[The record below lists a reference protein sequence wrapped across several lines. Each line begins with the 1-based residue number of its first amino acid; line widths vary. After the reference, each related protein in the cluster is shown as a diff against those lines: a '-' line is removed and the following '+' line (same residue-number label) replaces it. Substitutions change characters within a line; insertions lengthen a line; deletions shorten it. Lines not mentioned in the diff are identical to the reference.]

1 MKKLLFLLS
10 GVMLF
15 SCLTSAEDIQ
25 TVDGTVYKNVS
36 IEGVNPSGIDVGY
49 TDANGNYILR
59 GLAFT
64 NLPENIQKRFG
75 YKPAASQ
82 QFDSKVNQYSSSEM
96 EDVAGTEKARL
107 ETIKKEV
114 KQKLAG
120 ADININPADLRYAVF
135 ALRRL
140 VKIKSVG
147 PIRQG
152 CVVEIQE
159 VTSGKPIKNKKVLL
173 DGVNLPPDNVWTG
186 YIYPTGAQATYQ
198 GANGIPVFTESVN
211 RSVDII
217 NKYLNIYGE
226 YAASMNNQNNAPPQ
240 DVPAPDQDNNA
251 NNVTSDAYSSVSPT
265 DTSDYSADSIQQDQ
279 QMPVDNNFNYIPD
292 DGYGYT
298 YSVGGSYYPV
308 DWYWRNHNRP
318 HPHPKPHSGS
328 KPMPRAESGA
338 KTESGARTGSASGT
352 GTTNFENR
360 ANAYEQSINRQE
372 SRSGSISNLGGGERN
387 YGQSI
392 NRVGN
397 FHQAYSGGG
406 FGGRTGGG
414 PSGGFGAG
422 RSGGGGFGGGGHR

>member
-1 MKKLLFLLS
+1 MKKLLFLLT
-10 GVMLF
+10 GLMLF
-15 SCLTSAEDIQ
+15 PCLIFAEDIQ
-25 TVDGTVYKNVS
+25 TVDGTVYKNIS
-36 IEGVNPSGIDVGY
+36 IEGVNPSGIDIGY

-64 NLPENIQKRFG
+64 NLPADIQKRFG
-75 YKPAASQ
+75 YKPVASQ
-82 QFDSKVNQYSSSEM
+82 QFDTKVNQYSSSEM
-96 EDVAGTEKARL
+96 EDVAGIEKSRL
-107 ETIKKEV
+107 ETIKTEV

-135 ALRRL
+135 ALRRT
-140 VKIKSVG
+140 VKVKSVG

-159 VTSGKPIKNKKVLL
+159 VTTGKPIKSKRVLL

-198 GANGIPVFTESVN
+198 GVNGVPVFTESVN

-226 YAASMNNQNNAPPQ
+226 YAASMNNQNNTPPQ
-240 DVPAPDQDNNA
+240 DVPAPDQDS
-251 NNVTSDAYSSVSPT
+251 NVAASN
-265 DTSDYSADSIQQDQ
+265 DYSNTSSNASSSTDSSSTGADSSQQDQ
-279 QMPVDNNFNYIPD
+279 PMPADNNFNYTPD

-298 YSVGGSYYPV
+298 YYVGSYCPV

-318 HPHPKPHSGS
+318 HPHPKPGPGPHPVP
-328 KPMPRAESGA
+328 KPVYNNANVNTS
-338 KTESGARTGSASGT
+338 
-352 GTTNFENR
+352 NFDNR
-360 ANAYEQSINRQE
+360 AKAYEQSLNRHE
-372 SRSGSISNLGGGERN
+372 SRPGSIPNAGSGQRN
-387 YGQSI
+387 YGQSV

-406 FGGRTGGG
+406 MGGGRAGGG
-414 PSGGFGAG
+414 M
-422 RSGGGGFGGGGHR
+422 GGGGRR

>member
-1 MKKLLFLLS
+1 MKKLLLLLT

-15 SCLTSAEDIQ
+15 PCLIFAEDIQ

-36 IEGVNPSGIDVGY
+36 IEGVNPSGIDIGY

-64 NLPENIQKRFG
+64 NLPESIQKRFG
-75 YKPAASQ
+75 YTPAVSQ
-82 QFDSKVNQYSSSEM
+82 QFNAKVNQYSSTEM
-96 EDVAGTEKARL
+96 EDVAGSEKARL
-107 ETIKKEV
+107 EAIKKEV

-159 VTSGKPIKNKKVLL
+159 VTSGKPIKSKKVLL
-173 DGVNLPPDNVWTG
+173 DGVNLPPDNIWTG

-198 GANGIPVFTESVN
+198 GANGVPVFTESVN

-226 YAASMNNQNNAPPQ
+226 YAASMNNQNNASPQ
-240 DVPAPDQDNNA
+240 DIPAPDQDNNA

-265 DTSDYSADSIQQDQ
+265 DSSSYSADSIQQDQ

-308 DWYWRNHNRP
+308 DWYWRYHNRP
-318 HPHPKPHSGS
+318 HPHPKPHPAP
-328 KPMPRAESGA
+328 KPMPR
-338 KTESGARTGSASGT
+338 TESGVRAGSVSSTGA
-352 GTTNFENR
+352 TNFENR

-372 SRSGSISNLGGGERN
+372 SRSGSISNMGGGERN

-406 FGGRTGGG
+406 IS
-414 PSGGFGAG
+414 SGGFGG
-422 RSGGGGFGGGGHR
+422 RSGGGGFGGGRR